1 MKLLHSRNRILKKA
15 IIIRAL
21 LVYMCMFSQGLFSVY
36 FKGNL
41 IDGVTGDIYTY
52 IYVSVNLAK
61 ACACYINRAS
71 LFASHRPCDGLLSI
85 SGNTACGQDGLI
97 ATRGHKMG
105 GFLQISSAN

>member
-1 MKLLHSRNRILKKA
+1 MKLHSRNRILKKA

-21 LVYMCMFSQGLFSVY
+21 LVYMCIFSQGLFSVY
-36 FKGNL
+36 IKGKL
-41 IDGVTGDIYTY
+41 IDGVTGDIYIHICVY
-52 IYVSVNLAK
+52 VNLAK

-71 LFASHRPCDGLLSI
+71 LFASH
-85 SGNTACGQDGLI
+85 ACGQDGLI